1 MKTELITNV
10 SHDLKTPLTSII
22 NYSELIAKEEC
33 ENENHKEYSEVLLRK
48 SKHLKRLLEDLLEVS
63 KATSGNMEVSLS
75 RLDAVILLN
84 QLSGEFQDKV
94 KESGLQLVISEPAES
109 LYVMADERR
118 IWRVFENLM
127 NNACK
132 YSLKGSRIYIVLSED
147 GENVAFSFKNTS
159 ATELNISAS
168 ELMERF
174 VRGDSSRS
182 SEGSGLGLS
191 IASTF
196 TEIQDGKF
204 EITIDGDLF
213 RVDVTLKKA

>member
-1 MKTELITNV
+1 M
-10 SHDLKTPLTSII
+10 
-22 NYSELIAKEEC
+22 
-33 ENENHKEYSEVLLRK
+33 LLRK

-63 KATSGNMEVSLS
+63 KATSGNMEVSLT

-84 QLSGEFQDKV
+84 QLSGEFEDKI
-94 KESGLQLVISEPAES
+94 KENGLQLVVTGTEDSF
-109 LYVMADERR
+109 YVMADERR

-147 GENVAFSFKNTS
+147 GENVTFSFKNTS
-159 ATELNISAS
+159 ATELNIYAS

-182 SEGSGLGLS
+182 TEGSGLGLS

-196 TEIQDGKF
+196 TEIQGGKF

-213 RVDVTLKKA
+213 RVDVTLKKHKDTA